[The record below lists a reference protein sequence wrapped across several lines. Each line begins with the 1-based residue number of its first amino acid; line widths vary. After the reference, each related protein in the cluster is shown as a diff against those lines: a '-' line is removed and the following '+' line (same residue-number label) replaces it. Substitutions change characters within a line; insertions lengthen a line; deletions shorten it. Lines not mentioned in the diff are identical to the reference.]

1 MMILICSKHHDN
13 IDDMAAVIHDKWDYS
28 QWFCDAESR
37 RFIYIYVL
45 AKVSTQIQVSG
56 NALRILAAFFS
67 GLDSPLLLGLP
78 LSFELSKLVFPPIC
92 LSFTFFCAFFLLFG
106 VLPGFLLE
114 KATMPPPS
122 TLRLSPTLLSPI
134 PPSPL
139 RKFTGRRWGLRF
151 ITMLFF
157 PENNSPNRYYFGSL
171 QAMNANTKAMKNCEN
186 VKKTKDGSS

>member
-1 MMILICSKHHDN
+1 M
-13 IDDMAAVIHDKWDYS
+13 DDMAAVIHDKWDYS
-28 QWFCDAESR
+28 QWSCDAESR
-37 RFIYIYVL
+37 GFIYIYVL

-56 NALRILAAFFS
+56 NALRIFWAFFS
-67 GLDSPLLLGLP
+67 GLDPPLLLGL
-78 LSFELSKLVFPPIC
+78 SFGFELSKLVFIPIS

-106 VLPGFLLE
+106 VLPSFLLE
-114 KATMPPPS
+114 KATMSPPP
-122 TLRLSPTLLSPI
+122 TPRLPPNPPSPI

-171 QAMNANTKAMKNCEN
+171 QAVNANTKAMKNCEN
-186 VKKTKDGSS
+186 VKKTERRRFIVPST